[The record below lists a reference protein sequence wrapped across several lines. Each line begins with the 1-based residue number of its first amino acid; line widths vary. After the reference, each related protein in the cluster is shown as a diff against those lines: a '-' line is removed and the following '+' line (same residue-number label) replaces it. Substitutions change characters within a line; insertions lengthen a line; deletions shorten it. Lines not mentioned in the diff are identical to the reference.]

1 MTYDSSLLSLFSST
15 CTTSASHHGHHS
27 RPRGANLVCGHMLS
41 DFDVRAHIQEASKR
55 GAYVAPDCC
64 GSAIPQSIL
73 ERVQAKD
80 NPGGLAMETATELPD
95 PLSRDSG
102 YCEIVTSTADSSH
115 PTNALPTSDKSPALP
130 QSPMRRTRHEAINI
144 DLALAKEAFTS
155 YRTKQKE
162 ELARVSLF
170 ECSQRKALSAYQYCS
185 MQQLEA
191 QSNIDKCERIEQVCI
206 IRVNVIY
213 VN

>member
-1 MTYDSSLLSLFSST
+1 
-15 CTTSASHHGHHS
+15 
-27 RPRGANLVCGHMLS
+27 MLS